1 LQGRHV
7 PAARF
12 RGLAIAKALAARGT
26 EVSCRIAVPS
36 VYGDWG
42 PLGRLPG
49 LRTLASPLAVV
60 SRLGQLRDLR
70 PDDFIFFQRP
80 MLELPTC
87 RLESIA
93 ATGRESLFDFDDAI
107 YLNRATRRKFPRIVE
122 MVDWVVAGNRH
133 LAEAADAPGKTV
145 VIPTVVDTTA
155 WTRQATRDTS
165 GAQVVVG
172 WTGLAS
178 NYRQLA
184 IAAPGIARAL
194 ERTGAKFMVIAD
206 APPPSALDCLRAEFV
221 RWSPRREV
229 DDLSRMDI
237 GVMPLPDG
245 PYERGKCAFKLIQYM
260 ALGRPALAS
269 PVGANA
275 EVVTDGSDGFLP
287 RDAGAWEEQ
296 LTALIADPAQ
306 RDAVGTRARERIVS
320 GYSVDAVVP
329 RYLKILQGAG
339 AR

>member
-1 LQGRHV
+1 V
-7 PAARF
+7 AN
-12 RGLAIAKALAARGT
+12 ALAARGM
-26 EVSCRIAVPS
+26 EVSCRIPVPS

-42 PLGRLPG
+42 PIGRLPG
-49 LRTLASPLAVV
+49 LRSLVSPLAVL

-87 RLESIA
+87 RMEKLA
-93 ATGRESLFDFDDAI
+93 ATGRASLFDFDDAI
-107 YLNRATRRKFPRIVE
+107 YLNRATRGKFPRIVE
-122 MVDWVVAGNRH
+122 MVEWVVAGNRH
-133 LAEAADAPGKTV
+133 LAEAADAPAKTV
-145 VIPTVVDTTA
+145 VIPTAVDTTA
-155 WTRQATRDTS
+155 WTRRATRDTR

-194 ERTGAKFMVIAD
+194 DRTGAKFLLISD
-206 APPPSALDCLRAEFV
+206 APPPSSLDGLRPEFV
-221 RWSPRREV
+221 RWSPRSEV
-229 DDLSRMDI
+229 EDLARMDI

-275 EVVTDGSDGFLP
+275 EVVTDGIDGFLP
-287 RDAGAWEEQ
+287 RSDGAWEEQ
-296 LTALIADPAQ
+296 LSALISDPAL
-306 RDAVGTRARERIVS
+306 RDAVGTRARARIVS
-320 GYSVDAVVP
+320 GYSLHAVVP
-329 RYLKILQGAG
+329 RYLKILQRGG